1 MDDIVAPRPA
11 HLLLREETRE
21 AHEDT
26 EASGGM
32 RRLMD
37 GELDVAGY
45 EALLRA
51 QLALFEEWEADRAGW
66 LASDVP
72 QAGWSYVSRASLL
85 RGDLA
90 VASGARSYT
99 SRPVEGHAPPVGASP
114 ARDAPA
120 PAPAPVG
127 ASPAR
132 DAPASAPVGASPSG
146 DSTRDSATCWG
157 ELYVI
162 EGSALGGRLIVRR
175 LRELYPD
182 RDHRFY
188 AIGEE
193 APSAW
198 RRFQHILDTQ
208 LHDDASRRAAVDGAR
223 RMFARFRQTLMEPA
237 AHV

>member
-1 MDDIVAPRPA
+1 VDDIVAPRPA

-51 QLALFEEWEADRAGW
+51 QLALFEGWEAERAGW
-66 LASDVP
+66 LAAVVP

-90 VASGARSYT
+90 FASGAGSYESGT
-99 SRPVEGHAPPVGASP
+99 VGTRDAPVGIRDALVETCGTPVGIRDTPVGIFGTPVGASC
-114 ARDAPA
+114 A
-120 PAPAPVG
+120 
-127 ASPAR
+127 
-132 DAPASAPVGASPSG
+132 G
-146 DSTRDSATCWG
+146 DSACDTAPYWG

-223 RMFARFRQTLMEPA
+223 DMFARFRQTLKDPA

>member
-37 GELDVAGY
+37 GELDAAGY

-51 QLALFEEWEADRAGW
+51 QLALFEGWEADRAGW
-66 LASDVP
+66 LADVVP

-99 SRPVEGHAPPVGASP
+99 SRPVEGHET
-114 ARDAPA
+114 
-120 PAPAPVG
+120 PVG

-208 LHDDASRRAAVDGAR
+208 LHDDASRRAAIDGAR

>member
-51 QLALFEEWEADRAGW
+51 QLGLFDEWEAERAGW
-66 LASDVP
+66 LADVVP

-90 VASGARSYT
+90 VANRARSYT

-120 PAPAPVG
+120 PAPAPAPVG

-132 DAPASAPVGASPSG
+132 DAPVPAGASPAG
-146 DSTRDSATCWG
+146 DSIHDSATCWG

-208 LHDDASRRAAVDGAR
+208 LHDDASHRAAVDGAR

>member
-51 QLALFEEWEADRAGW
+51 QLALFDEWEAERAGW
-66 LASDVP
+66 LAGAVP
-72 QAGWSYVSRASLL
+72 RAGWAYVSRASLL

-90 VASGARSYT
+90 FASRARSYT
-99 SRPVEGHAPPVGASP
+99 SRPVEGHDTPVGASP
-114 ARDAPA
+114 ARDAP
-120 PAPAPVG
+120 VG
-127 ASPAR
+127 ASPAG
-132 DAPASAPVGASPSG
+132 DAAHDTAPY
-146 DSTRDSATCWG
+146 WG

-223 RMFARFRQTLMEPA
+223 RMFARFRQTLKDPA